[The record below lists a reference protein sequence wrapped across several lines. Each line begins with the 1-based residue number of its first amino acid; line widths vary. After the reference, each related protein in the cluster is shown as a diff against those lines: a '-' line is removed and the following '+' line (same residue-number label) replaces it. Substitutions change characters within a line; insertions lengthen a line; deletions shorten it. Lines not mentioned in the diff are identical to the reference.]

1 MSDNYEIATKDTWNN
16 IPMDNPKHLEIYLE
30 FTESQ
35 FNKMKNGLIPEE
47 MEDKWFI
54 YYEEGFLYF
63 HRSWTGFGI
72 YRTKITKEPTGY
84 IIREFWVERNFEKY
98 SNTDDEQ
105 DRTTLKLLISNCL
118 LNEPLSSL
126 KTESSM
132 DSSDEILKKSG
143 NIFENLTKSVRQ

>member
-1 MSDNYEIATKDTWNN
+1 
-16 IPMDNPKHLEIYLE
+16 MDNPKHLEIYLE

-132 DSSDEILKKSG
+132 DSSDEILKNYVVYG
-143 NIFENLTKSVRQ
+143 NMILGNKED

>member
-1 MSDNYEIATKDTWNN
+1 VSDNYEIATKDTWNN

-132 DSSDEILKKSG
+132 DSSDEILKNYVVYG
-143 NIFENLTKSVRQ
+143 NMILGNKED